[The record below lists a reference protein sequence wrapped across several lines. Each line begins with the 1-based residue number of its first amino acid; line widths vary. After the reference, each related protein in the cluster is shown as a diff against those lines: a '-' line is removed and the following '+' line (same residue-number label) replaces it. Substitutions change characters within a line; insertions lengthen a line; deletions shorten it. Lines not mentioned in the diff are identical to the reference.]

1 MSIEQR
7 MTRKTRKNR
16 WVRRN
21 FKREELVQKYQSKR
35 EELKKQLVAAS
46 GDFYKQWEILALI
59 EKLPRDSSAVRLR
72 NRCPVNGRPR
82 GTIRKVGVCRALF
95 RSWMMEGYLP
105 GFVMASW

>member
-7 MTRKTRKNR
+7 MTHKTRKNR

-21 FKREELVQKYQSKR
+21 FKREELVTKYQAKR
-35 EELKKQLVAAS
+35 EELKKQLVACA
-46 GDFYKQWEILALI
+46 GDFQKQWEIIAQI

-82 GTIRKVGVCRALF
+82 GTNRKVGVCRALF